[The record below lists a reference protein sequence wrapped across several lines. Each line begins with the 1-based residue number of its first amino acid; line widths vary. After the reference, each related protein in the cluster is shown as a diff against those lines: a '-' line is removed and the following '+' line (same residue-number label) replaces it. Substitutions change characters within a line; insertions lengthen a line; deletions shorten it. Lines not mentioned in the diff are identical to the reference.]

1 MSSIGSLGAL
11 LLLVATPALAN
22 TVVSAKP
29 EAVAV
34 VIYRDGPARAF
45 DFARPGGE
53 DTRGLALIVE
63 TRSVDLPAGRSR
75 IRFEG
80 VADGIIPQSAAV
92 QGLPGRIAER
102 NFDYDLLSP
111 GSLLA
116 HSIGQTVRLVRTDA
130 KTGREHQEAAT
141 LVSGPDGVMLK
152 VGGHIEALNC
162 GGETERLVFDHA
174 PSGLSDKPTLSVLAD
189 APRAGRFQVRV
200 SYLTVRL
207 NWAADYVARINPDG
221 RTLALTG
228 WLTLANRG
236 ATGFADAPTEVVAGH
251 LARQPVDLP
260 SIAAKPVQPEC
271 WPDETTHG
279 GWPAPPS
286 PMLLEPRVPGVR
298 MASPMVM
305 RTMMVTAEKRVS
317 QSQLGDYKLYTLAEP
332 TTVAA
337 RQTKQVMFLDQ
348 PAVRFETVY
357 THAVSGYGSAS
368 GPPEAAAVVLRLEN
382 KSDHGLGQPLP
393 AGNIS
398 LRLRHAGREL
408 FAGEHPLARDVPV
421 DEPFEI
427 DGGAAS
433 DVSITERKTS
443 DTGHSAA
450 FELFA
455 TNAKRTAVTVEI
467 RHQRGYRAGFEVAAE
482 SAPHG
487 LTAGDP
493 VWRLAIPAGESRQLT
508 YTVSYTQP

>member
-1 MSSIGSLGAL
+1 ML
-11 LLLVATPALAN
+11 LLFAAAPALAD

-45 DFARPGGE
+45 DFAKRGGQ
-53 DTRGLALIVE
+53 DPRGLALIVE
-63 TRSVDLPAGRSR
+63 TRTVDLPAGRSR

-92 QGLPGRIAER
+92 EGLPGRIAER

-116 HSIGQTVRLVRTDA
+116 RSVGQTVRLVRTDA
-130 KTGREHQEAAT
+130 RTGREHQQAAT
-141 LVSGPDGVMLK
+141 LVSGPDGVALN
-152 VGGHIEALNC
+152 VGGSIEALHC

-174 PSGLSDKPTLSVLAD
+174 PAGLSDRPTLSVLAD
-189 APRAGRFQVRV
+189 APMPGRFKVRV

-207 NWAADYVARINPDG
+207 NWAADYIARINPDG

-236 ATGFADAPTEVVAGH
+236 STGFADAPTEVVAGH

-260 SIAAKPVQPEC
+260 SIEATPVRTEC
-271 WPDETTHG
+271 WPDETTHR
-279 GWPAPPS
+279 GWPIPPPPLVLPDAP
-286 PMLLEPRVPGVR
+286 VPPALAVT
-298 MASPMVM
+298 PMVM
-305 RTMMVTAEKRVS
+305 RSLGVTAQKPAI
-317 QSQLGDYKLYTLAEP
+317 QSDLGDYKLYTLAEP

-337 RQTKQVMFLDQ
+337 RQTKQVAFLAK

-357 THAVSGYGSAS
+357 THAVSEYAPAS
-368 GPPEAAAVVLRLEN
+368 GPPEPASVTLRLEN
-382 KSDHGLGQPLP
+382 NTDHGLGQPLP

-398 LRLRHAGREL
+398 LRLRHGGREL
-408 FAGEHPLARDVPV
+408 FAGEHPLARDIPV
-421 DEPFEI
+421 NEPFEI

-433 DVSITERKTS
+433 DVSITQRKTS
-443 DTGHSAA
+443 DKGQRQA
-450 FELFA
+450 FELIA
-455 TNAKRTAVTVEI
+455 ANAKSIAVTVEI
-467 RHQRGYRAGFEVAAE
+467 RHQRGYQAGFKITEE
-482 SAPHG
+482 STGHS
-487 LTAGDP
+487 LKAGDP
-493 VWRLAIPAGESRQLT
+493 VWRLAIPAGESRVLD
-508 YTVSYTQP
+508 YTVAFTQP

>member
-1 MSSIGSLGAL
+1 M
-11 LLLVATPALAN
+11 LAD

-34 VIYRDGPARAF
+34 VIYRDGPARAL
-45 DFARPGGE
+45 DLGKSDGQ
-53 DTRGLALIVE
+53 DTRGLALIAE
-63 TRSVDLPAGRSR
+63 TRTVDLPAGRSR

-92 QGLPGRIAER
+92 QGLPGRISER

-116 HSIGQTVRLVRTDA
+116 HSIGQTVQLVRTDA
-130 KTGREHQEAAT
+130 RTGREHQQAAT
-141 LVSGPDGVMLK
+141 LISGPDGVMLK
-152 VGGHIEALNC
+152 VGGHVEALNC
-162 GGETERLVFDHA
+162 GGESARLVFDHA
-174 PSGLSDKPTLSVLAD
+174 PAGLSDKPTLSVLAD

-207 NWAADYVARINPDG
+207 NWAADYVARINADG

-236 ATGFADAPTEVVAGH
+236 ATGFANAPTEVVAGH

-260 SIAAKPVQPEC
+260 NTELKPVQSEC
-271 WPDETTHG
+271 WPGQTTHD
-279 GWPAPPS
+279 GWIVVPPKFLPPPPPMAMSVPAP
-286 PMLLEPRVPGVR
+286 M
-298 MASPMVM
+298 MM
-305 RTMMVTAEKRVS
+305 RSVVVTARKLAI

-337 RQTKQVMFLDQ
+337 RQTKQVLFLDQ

-357 THAVSGYGSAS
+357 THAVSEYGPAS
-368 GPPEAAAVVLRLEN
+368 GPPETAAVVLRVEN
-382 KSDHGLGQPLP
+382 KSDHGLGEPLP

-421 DEPFEI
+421 NEPFEI

-433 DVSITERKTS
+433 DVSITQRKTS
-443 DTGHSAA
+443 DAGHSGA
-450 FELFA
+450 FELIA

-467 RHQRGYRAGFEVAAE
+467 RHQRGYRAGFEVATE

-487 LTAGDP
+487 LKAGDP
-493 VWRLAIPAGESRQLT
+493 VWRLAIPAGESRELS

>member
-1 MSSIGSLGAL
+1 MLFL
-11 LLLVATPALAN
+11 LAATPAPAD

-34 VIYRDGPARAF
+34 VIYRDGPAGGS
-45 DFARPGGE
+45 DFIRPGGQ

-63 TRSVDLPAGRSR
+63 SRTVDLPAGRSH

-92 QGLPGRIAER
+92 EGLPGTIAER

-116 HSIGQTVRLVRTDA
+116 HSIGQAVRLVRTDA
-130 KTGREHQEAAT
+130 RTGREHQEVAT
-141 LVSGPDGVMLK
+141 LVSGPDGVMLN
-152 VGGHIEALNC
+152 VGGRVEALNC
-162 GGETERLVFDHA
+162 GGETARLVFDHA
-174 PSGLSDKPTLSVLAD
+174 PAGLSDRPTLSVLAD
-189 APRAGRFQVRV
+189 APTAGRFKVRV

-221 RTLALTG
+221 HTLALTG
-228 WLTLANRG
+228 WLTLTNRG

-260 SIAAKPVQPEC
+260 NIEPTPVRTEC

-279 GWPAPPS
+279 GWPVPPR
-286 PMLLEPRVPGVR
+286 PLAAMLLDVP
-298 MASPMVM
+298 APSSPAPMMM
-305 RTMMVTAEKRVS
+305 RSLTVS
-317 QSQLGDYKLYTLAEP
+317 LQKQAIQSQLGDYKLYTLAEP

-337 RQTKQVMFLDQ
+337 RQTKQVLFLSL
-348 PAVRFETVY
+348 PAVRFETIY
-357 THAVSGYGSAS
+357 THAVSEYAPAS
-368 GPPEAAAVVLRLEN
+368 SPPEPAAVTLRLEN
-382 KSDHGLGQPLP
+382 NADHGLGQPLP

-398 LRLRHAGREL
+398 LRLRRAGREL

-421 DEPFEI
+421 NEPFEI

-433 DVSITERKTS
+433 DVSITQRKTS
-443 DTGHSAA
+443 DTGQRQA
-450 FELFA
+450 FELIA
-455 TNAKRTAVTVEI
+455 ANAKSIAVNVEI
-467 RHQRGYRAGFEVAAE
+467 RHQRGYRAGFKVAEE
-482 SAPHG
+482 STAHS
-487 LTAGDP
+487 LRAGDP
-493 VWRLAIPAGESRQLT
+493 IWRLAIPAGESRVLD
-508 YTVSYTQP
+508 YTVAFTQP